1 MGREKRACQGKQ
13 HFSHPHIL
21 KPIVNPTETLTCN
34 ACEQPNITS
43 NFYGCNTC
51 QYYLHQN
58 CLNAPRFLDHS
69 SHPSHHLTL
78 LPTPTYSNRSYTCKA
93 CASAGNGFSFSCAR
107 CEFDVHMHCALLP
120 QTVFLSQHHHHDLVL
135 IFESPFYDDADDEST
150 VFVCDLCRD
159 NVDLNN
165 WFYYC
170 ADCDFGTHLECAI
183 SKSVS
188 QQERPK
194 LLGNKPRENPV
205 VIRKTEEVPIKN
217 EKEIN
222 QEEEAEEEE
231 ENSNE
236 MGRGKQTCQGK
247 QHFSHPHILKPI
259 VNPTET
265 LTCNACEQPN
275 ITSNFYG
282 CTTCQYYLHE
292 NCLNA
297 PRFLHHSSHP
307 SHHLTLLPV
316 PTYSNRSYTCKAC
329 GSAGNG
335 CSFSCACCDF
345 DIHMQCALLPQTV
358 VLPQQHHH
366 ELELIFESPYDD
378 DADENTVF
386 VCDVCHD
393 NADLNNWLYYCAD
406 CDFGTHLKCAI
417 SKSVRQQEPKQRK
430 RRGTNQDT

>member
-188 QQERPK
+188 EQERPE

-231 ENSNE
+231 ED
-236 MGRGKQTCQGK
+236 
-247 QHFSHPHILKPI
+247 
-259 VNPTET
+259 T
-265 LTCNACEQPN
+265 LFACDICN
-275 ITSNFYG
+275 IIMDS
-282 CTTCQYYLHE
+282 
-292 NCLNA
+292 
-297 PRFLHHSSHP
+297 
-307 SHHLTLLPV
+307 
-316 PTYSNRSYTCKAC
+316 
-329 GSAGNG
+329 
-335 CSFSCACCDF
+335 D
-345 DIHMQCALLPQTV
+345 
-358 VLPQQHHH
+358 
-366 ELELIFESPYDD
+366 ES
-378 DADENTVF
+378 
-386 VCDVCHD
+386 
-393 NADLNNWLYYCAD
+393 LYYCAD
-406 CDFGTHLKCAI
+406 CDFVLHLQCA
-417 SKSVRQQEPKQRK
+417 SPDADVSPTSQQHRNPNYPIPNPNRTVEMINYV
-430 RRGTNQDT
+430 TNKVKKK